1 MTLEQ
6 IQEYIQSI
14 GERVQMFGFTS
25 TSLDKNQATGFAWAN
40 EESGHHKVIFHYKW
54 NKKIQHY
61 FLDAG
66 AYDDE
71 KEILLM
77 DGVDLYVHS
86 VEDIK
91 NEYEIKMYTLIVLGT
106 YPSDIT
112 LEEIKTWKEQ
122 DPNLC

>member
-6 IQEYIQSI
+6 IQEYVQSI

-54 NKKIQHY
+54 NKKLNHY

-71 KEILLM
+71 KEILLT
-77 DGVDLYVHS
+77 DGVGQYVHS
-86 VEDIK
+86 VEDVK
-91 NEYEIKMYTLIVLGT
+91 DENENKMYTLIVLSNYGT
-106 YPSDIT
+106 HHTPEYI
-112 LEEIKTWKEQ
+112 EAWQKKH
-122 DPNLC
+122 NV

>member
-54 NKKIQHY
+54 NKKLNHY

-71 KEILLM
+71 KEILLT
-77 DGVDLYVHS
+77 DGVDLFVHS

-91 NEYEIKMYTLIVLGT
+91 NEYDIKMYTLIVLSNF
-106 YPSDIT
+106 PSQAT
-112 LEEIKTWKEQ
+112 PEQ
-122 DPNLC
+122 IEAWQKKHPL